1 MDDEEDNEE
10 EFIDDSQ
17 REDVFQILASNS
29 KNGMITL
36 ESLQQICKKQGE
48 NWTTQELK
56 EMLNEADTNHDG
68 VIDPVEFRRIW
79 KLAGF

>member
-17 REDVFQILASNS
+17 REDVFQILTSNS

-36 ESLQQICKKQGE
+36 ESLQQICKEQGE

-56 EMLNEADTNHDG
+56 EMLNEADMNHDG
-68 VIDPVEFRRIW
+68 VIDPVEFKRIW